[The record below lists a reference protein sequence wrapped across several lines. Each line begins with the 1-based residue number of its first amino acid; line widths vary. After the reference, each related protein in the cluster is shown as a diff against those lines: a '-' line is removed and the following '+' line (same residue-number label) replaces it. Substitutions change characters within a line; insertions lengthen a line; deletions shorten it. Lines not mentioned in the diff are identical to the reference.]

1 MIYMRLTAGL
11 NLCGVLPGE
20 AAERQCLSASASQ
33 SQCLSFWGENG
44 VFACLRWCDSCPSSA
59 YTSPAF
65 TWKKQACQKTCQG
78 NFGQFFQTPHT
89 KFMSTKCIIIFHLN
103 HLPAALCSHWFH
115 QLYLKCG
122 KFNAEVLFWVDFSP
136 RSFLWRTLLLRG
148 GAYSGCTWWC
158 WGTEPCQTWVI
169 EKFFSIISASAGAL
183 YAIVLCYM
191 LCYIHCVILVTHDN
205 CCDINAN
212 QDQIHQIHHNVGL
225 VSIWQSGTPVC
236 RMFLGGFVTVQWKEN
251 PIPSFLRIYLEKR

>member
-1 MIYMRLTAGL
+1 M
-11 NLCGVLPGE
+11 
-20 AAERQCLSASASQ
+20 
-33 SQCLSFWGENG
+33 
-44 VFACLRWCDSCPSSA
+44 
-59 YTSPAF
+59 
-65 TWKKQACQKTCQG
+65 
-78 NFGQFFQTPHT
+78 H
-89 KFMSTKCIIIFHLN
+89 IIIFHLN

-122 KFNAEVLFWVDFSP
+122 KFNAEVLFGVDFSP

-183 YAIVLCYM
+183 YAIVLFYM

-251 PIPSFLRIYLEKR
+251 PIPSFLRIYLEKDKKGDLYDDNTFWTHKFH